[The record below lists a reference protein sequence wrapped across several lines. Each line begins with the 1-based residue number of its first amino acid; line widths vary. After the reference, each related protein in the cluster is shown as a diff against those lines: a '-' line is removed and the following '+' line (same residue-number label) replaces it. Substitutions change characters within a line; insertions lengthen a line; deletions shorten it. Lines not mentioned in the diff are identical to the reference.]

1 MSDSYVIYVIDT
13 ETTGL
18 DPTVNDIIELSAL
31 RLVRDGDEF
40 KREQKTWY
48 IKPTNVHNIS
58 EEALKVN
65 GHKKEDILWETKEG
79 KEKYL
84 ELKDVIS
91 DFELWV
97 MEDCASVMD
106 RIFAGHNPVF
116 DANFMKSAWSKAGS
130 ESTFPFDLTA
140 NNRVLDTKQ
149 IVIFID
155 ICTGRRRSKY
165 NLSEIVKCFDIKKG
179 KAHRA
184 DEDTRMTADFLEK
197 IVKSASSTFTE
208 LYKDSYKQS

>member
-13 ETTGL
+13 ETTGF
-18 DPTVNDIIELSAL
+18 DPVENDIIELSAL
-31 RLVRDGDEF
+31 RLIRDGDNF
-40 KREQKTWY
+40 KREQKTWF
-48 IKPTNVHNIS
+48 IKPNNVHNIS
-58 EEALKVN
+58 DEALKVN
-65 GHKKEDILWETKEG
+65 GHKKEDILWQTKEG
-79 KEKYL
+79 KEKYI
-84 ELKDVIS
+84 ELSYAIS

-97 MEDCASVMD
+97 MEDCVSVMD

-116 DANFMKSAWSKAGS
+116 DANFMKSSWAKANS

-140 NNRVLDTKQ
+140 NNRILDTKQ
-149 IVIFID
+149 LVVFID
-155 ICTGRRRSKY
+155 ICTGKRRSKY

-197 IVKSASSTFTE
+197 IVKSASGIFNN
-208 LYKDSYKQS
+208 LYENSYK

>member
-1 MSDSYVIYVIDT
+1 MNDSYVIYVIDT

-18 DPTVNDIIELSAL
+18 DPVDNDIIELSAL
-31 RLVRDGDEF
+31 RLIKKDNEF
-40 KREQKTWY
+40 TREQKTWY
-48 IKPTNVHNIS
+48 IKPINTFNIS

-65 GHKKEDILWETKEG
+65 GHKREDILWETKEG

-84 ELKDVIS
+84 ELKDVVS

-97 MEDCASVMD
+97 MEDCVSVMD

-116 DANFMKSAWSKAGS
+116 DANFMKASWSKAKS

-140 NNRVLDTKQ
+140 NNRILDTKQ
-149 IVIFID
+149 LVIFID
-155 ICTGRRRSKY
+155 ICTGKRRSKY
-165 NLSEIVKCFDIKKG
+165 NLSEVVKCFDIKKG

-197 IVKSASSTFTE
+197 IVLSASPSFNE
-208 LYKDSYKQS
+208 LYKDSYKE

>member
-1 MSDSYVIYVIDT
+1 MSDSYVIYVVDT
-13 ETTGL
+13 ETTGF
-18 DPTVNDIIELSAL
+18 DPVNNDIIELSAL
-31 RLVRDGDEF
+31 RLVRDGEEF
-40 KREQKTWY
+40 KREQKTWF
-48 IKPTNVHNIS
+48 IKPVNINNIS

-65 GHKKEDILWETKEG
+65 GHKREDILGETKEG
-79 KEKYL
+79 REKYI
-84 ELKDVIS
+84 ELKDAIS

-116 DANFMKSAWSKAGS
+116 DANFMKASWSKVNS

-140 NNRVLDTKQ
+140 NNRILDTKQ
-149 IVIFID
+149 LVIFVD
-155 ICTGRRRSKY
+155 ICTGKRRAKY
-165 NLSEIVKCFDIKKG
+165 NLSEVVKCFDIKKG

-197 IVKSASSTFTE
+197 IVKSAIPVFNE
-208 LYKDSYKQS
+208 LYKDSYSE

>member
-13 ETTGL
+13 ETTGFN
-18 DPTVNDIIELSAL
+18 PVENDIIELSAL
-31 RLVRDGDEF
+31 RLIKDGSDF

-48 IKPTNVHNIS
+48 IKPVNIHNIS
-58 EEALKVN
+58 DEALKVN
-65 GHKKEDILWETKEG
+65 GHNREDILWQTKEG
-79 KEKYL
+79 KEKYV
-84 ELKDVIS
+84 ELTEALS

-97 MEDCASVMD
+97 MEDCVSVMD

-116 DANFMKSAWSKAGS
+116 DANFMKASWAKANS

-140 NNRVLDTKQ
+140 NNRILDTKQ
-149 IVIFID
+149 LVVFID
-155 ICTGRRRSKY
+155 ICTGRRRSRY
-165 NLSEIVKCFDIKKG
+165 NLSEVVKCFDIKKG

-197 IVKSASSTFTE
+197 IVKSASGIFSE
-208 LYKDSYKQS
+208 LYQDAYKE